1 MGDNEVASK
10 LFDDCRGA
18 SKAQAVPWIE
28 KAIKD
33 IRDAALEEAATV
45 CEIAPAWC
53 THCSHMMSGQN
64 LAAWRIRE
72 LKKDYRETYRD

>member
-1 MGDNEVASK
+1 MTTESIA
-10 LFDDCRGA
+10 RT
-18 SKAQAVPWIE
+18 
-28 KAIKD
+28 
-33 IRDAALEEAATV
+33 IREQALEEAATV

-72 LKKDYRETYRD
+72 LKNV